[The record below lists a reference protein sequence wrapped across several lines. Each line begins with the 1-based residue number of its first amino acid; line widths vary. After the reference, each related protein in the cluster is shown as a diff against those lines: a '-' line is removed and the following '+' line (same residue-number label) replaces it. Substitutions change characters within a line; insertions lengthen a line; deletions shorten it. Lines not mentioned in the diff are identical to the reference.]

1 MRVRLVLILIA
12 LLAVA
17 GFFLWRSPYHQV
29 RSVVT
34 VVDIN
39 APGDRVWQV
48 LTDLDGYRAWNPFL
62 TSASGT
68 VASGSTIR
76 ISAKVGKHT
85 ITFRPHVSV
94 VEPGKKLAWAGRL
107 LSPELFAGEHQFEI
121 IELDQSRTR
130 LIQSE
135 HFKGMLVAVL
145 WGRYSPPLLQGFR
158 AMNDALKRRC
168 EQMVAT
174 QR

>member
-1 MRVRLVLILIA
+1 MRVRVVLILIA
-12 LLAVA
+12 LLALA
-17 GFFLWRSPYHQV
+17 GFSFWHSPYHQV

-48 LTDLDGYRAWNPFL
+48 LTDLDGYRTWNPFL

-68 VASGSTIR
+68 VAPGSAIR

-85 ITFRPHVSV
+85 ITFHPRVSV
-94 VEPGKKLAWAGRL
+94 VEPGKRLAWTARL
-107 LSPELFAGEHQFEI
+107 LSPELLEGKHEFEI
-121 IELDQSRTR
+121 IELDQSHTR
-130 LIQSE
+130 LIHSE
-135 HFKGMLVAVL
+135 HFKGALVAVL
-145 WGRYSPPLLQGFR
+145 WSRYSPPLLQGFR
-158 AMNDALKRRC
+158 AMNDALKRHC
-168 EQMVAT
+168 EQMVAS